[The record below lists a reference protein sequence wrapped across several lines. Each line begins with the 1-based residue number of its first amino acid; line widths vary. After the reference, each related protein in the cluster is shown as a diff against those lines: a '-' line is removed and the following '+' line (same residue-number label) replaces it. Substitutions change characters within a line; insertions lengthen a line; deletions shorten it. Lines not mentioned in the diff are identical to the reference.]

1 MIMQDENVV
10 PVQAYSQQQAAE
22 MMALRASKLQRF
34 LAAEWESDFLD
45 DIPITFTV
53 HSKHDWQLKEDN
65 TYDLVIDARRDF
77 DTNTNLQDTAVIA
90 RYHDGRHP
98 AIARYV
104 RAHNTIDIAK
114 SMALVILVCLDLSL
128 KHEWQS
134 MDCALL
140 CDTGRHRSLSEALWM
155 ARVFLVLMKPVSVY
169 MKDEARGRHA
179 SRLCRCQWCKAGSGV
194 MRFHVEDAYR
204 VVDMLAGSLAGSC
217 EIDRMPHLS
226 EEGKNLLQLQ
236 VCKLVRKIRV
246 VELAFNLRLRDRVG
260 ASAPERDASD
270 EEEL

>member
-1 MIMQDENVV
+1 MQDENVV

-22 MMALRASKLQRF
+22 IMALRTSKWQRF
-34 LAAEWESDFLD
+34 LDGGRESDFLD
-45 DIPITFTV
+45 DIPISFTV
-53 HSKHDWQLKEDN
+53 HNKHDWQFKEDN

-77 DTNTNLQDTAVIA
+77 DTNTNLLDTAAIA

-98 AIARYV
+98 AIARCV
-104 RAHNTIDIAK
+104 RAHNTIDLAK
-114 SMALVILVCLDLSL
+114 SMALVILVCLDVSL
-128 KHEWQS
+128 KHVWQS
-134 MDCALL
+134 MDCALW

-194 MRFHVEDAYR
+194 MWFHVEDAYR

-226 EEGKNLLQLQ
+226 EEAKNLLQLQ

-246 VELAFNLRLRDRVG
+246 VELAFNLRLRDRNG

>member
-22 MMALRASKLQRF
+22 IMALRASKWQRF
-34 LAAEWESDFLD
+34 LDGGRESDFLD
-45 DIPITFTV
+45 DIPISFTV
-53 HSKHDWQLKEDN
+53 HSKHDWQFKEDN
-65 TYDLVIDARRDF
+65 KYDLVIDARRDF

-98 AIARYV
+98 AIARCV

-114 SMALVILVCLDLSL
+114 SIALVILVCLDVSL
-128 KHEWQS
+128 KHLWQS
-134 MDCALL
+134 MDCALW
-140 CDTGRHRSLSEALWM
+140 CDTGRHRSLAEALWM

-169 MKDEARGRHA
+169 MWDEARGKHA
-179 SRLCRCQWCKAGSGV
+179 SRLCSCGFCKVVSGV
-194 MRFHVEDAYR
+194 MLFHIEDAHR

-217 EIDRMPHLS
+217 EINFTPHLS
-226 EEGKNLLQLQ
+226 EESKTLLQLQ
-236 VCKLVRKIRV
+236 VFKLVRNLRV
-246 VELAFNLRLRDRVG
+246 VDLGFLVRMRNRVG
-260 ASAPERDASD
+260 ASADRDESD